1 MDDQLSSL
9 MESYQ
14 PSDKTVALVRSVPL
28 VLIVGISAAG
38 KNTVINKLLESGK
51 FHYIISH
58 VTRNPRTNNGVMEKD
73 GVQYHFMSKNQA
85 IELLQKREFVEAKWV
100 HRQDVYATSA
110 EEFRK
115 CRDEHKTAIAD
126 VNVEGVAE
134 YMQIAPDSTTPIF
147 ILPPDFQ
154 TWQQRFKARY
164 EGQLSDNEFQARLHS
179 VKQEI
184 EHVLG
189 KDYFSIV
196 INDDLEQAVAQ
207 VQSIVDGN
215 PQSDLDWQRGSKV
228 AHELLD
234 AIRS

>member
-1 MDDQLSSL
+1 MDEQLSSL
-9 MESYQ
+9 LDNYQ
-14 PSDKTVALVRSVPL
+14 PSDETVALLHSVSI
-28 VLIVGISAAG
+28 VLIAGISAAG
-38 KNTVINKLLESGK
+38 KNTIINKLLESGK
-51 FHYIISH
+51 YHFVISH
-58 VTRNPRTNNGVMEKD
+58 VTRPLRTNNGVMETD
-73 GVQYHFMSKNQA
+73 GVQYHFISKSQA

-100 HRQDVYATSA
+100 HNQDVYGTSV

-115 CRDEHKTAIAD
+115 CRDEHKMAVAD

-134 YMQIAPDSTTPIF
+134 YMQIAPNSTTPIF

-164 EGQLSDNEFQARLHS
+164 EGQLSDNDFQARQYS

-215 PQSDLDWQRGSKV
+215 PQSDTDWQRGSHV
-228 AHELLD
+228 AHELLEQ
-234 AIRS
+234 IRQ